1 MEQQIKTDHKTGGTQ
16 VKKEPIRV
24 LQIVGR
30 MDRGGIETMIM
41 NLYRH
46 IDREE
51 VQFDFLA
58 HYGREAAY
66 NDEIRAL
73 GGRIYEMPAL
83 KGETHVYYWRLFSY
97 IRALHKFFKEH
108 REYKIIHGHMTNTAS
123 IYMPI
128 AKKYGVT
135 CRISHSHNTRG
146 KAGHLGVVT
155 DLLQKSIY
163 RHATDYFACSEGAKH
178 WFYSEDLVQSGNIK
192 ILANAVDAERFRFRP
207 DRRTIMRKEL
217 GLENHL
223 VIACVARFRP
233 EKNQIFL
240 MDVLK
245 EILKHRQ
252 DVIFLFAGD
261 GPCEEEVK
269 AKAKEYGIEEHTRF
283 LGMRTDVPDL
293 LQAADAFVLPSFWE
307 GLPVTAIEA
316 QASGLH
322 CVVSEGLTEEMNA
335 LGMVRYLALDAG
347 PAAWGKA
354 LIEAASMSRHDTYQ
368 KTIESGFDINTT
380 TPWLQEF
387 YLQKHNGK

>member
-1 MEQQIKTDHKTGGTQ
+1 MKQ
-16 VKKEPIRV
+16 EPIRV

-46 IDREE
+46 IDREK

-83 KGETHVYYWRLFSY
+83 KDDTHVYYWRLFSY
-97 IRALHKFFKEH
+97 IKALHRFFKEH
-108 REYKIIHGHMTNTAS
+108 REYKVIHGHMTNTAS

-135 CRISHSHNTRG
+135 CRISHSHNTKG

-155 DLLQKSIY
+155 DFLQKFIY
-163 RHATDYFACSEGAKH
+163 RSATDLFACSEGAKH
-178 WFYSEDLVQSGNIK
+178 WFYSDTQIESGNIH

-207 DRRTIMRKEL
+207 EIRAQMRQEL
-217 GLENHL
+217 NLGDDL

-233 EKNQIFL
+233 EKNQAFL
-240 MDVLK
+240 MDVLREMLK
-245 EILKHRQ
+245 ERQ
-252 DVIFLFAGD
+252 NVTFLFAGD
-261 GPCEEEVK
+261 GPCEEDVK
-269 AKAKEYGIEEHTRF
+269 AKAREYGIAEHARF
-283 LGMRTDVPDL
+283 LGVRSDVPEL
-293 LQAADAFVLPSFWE
+293 LQAADAFVLSSLWE

-335 LGMVRYLALDAG
+335 LGMVEYVSLDA
-347 PAAWGKA
+347 PAAVWSAALLKA
-354 LIEAASMSRHDTYQ
+354 ATSPRQDTYQ
-368 KTIESGFDINTT
+368 QTMASGFDINTT
-380 TPWLQEF
+380 APWLQNF
-387 YLQKHNGK
+387 YLTKHAQSQAVQEEQV

>member
-1 MEQQIKTDHKTGGTQ
+1 MKQ
-16 VKKEPIRV
+16 EPIRV

-46 IDREE
+46 IDREK

-58 HYGREAAY
+58 HYGREAVY

-83 KGETHVYYWRLFSY
+83 KDETHVYYWRLFSY

-108 REYKIIHGHMTNTAS
+108 REYKVIHGHMTNTAS

-135 CRISHSHNTRG
+135 CRISHSHNTHA

-155 DLLQKSIY
+155 DFLQKSIY
-163 RHATDYFACSEGAKH
+163 RHATDLFACSEAAKH
-178 WFYSEDLVQSGNIK
+178 WFYSDDLIKNGNIH

-207 DRRTIMRKEL
+207 EKRAQMRKEL
-217 GLENHL
+217 NLDGKL
-223 VIACVARFRP
+223 VIICVARFRP
-233 EKNQIFL
+233 EKNQTFL
-240 MDVLK
+240 IDILK
-245 EILKHRQ
+245 EMLKERQ
-252 DVIFLFAGD
+252 DVVFVFAGE

-269 AKAKEYGIEEHTRF
+269 AKAKEYGIQEYTRF

-293 LQAADAFVLPSFWE
+293 LQASDAFVLPSLWE

-335 LGMVRYLALDAG
+335 LGMVKYVSLEET
-347 PAAWGKA
+347 PAVWATA
-354 LIEAASMSRHDTYQ
+354 LIEAATMPRHDTYDQ
-368 KTIESGFDINTT
+368 TISSGFDINTT
-380 TPWLQEF
+380 TPWLQNF
-387 YLQKHNGK
+387 YLNKHNQQLSENNNQPCTK